1 MAVVGLARTA
11 ALTVAAC
18 LVGLL
23 IGRAGVGAPQSALE
37 ARSPVSPVGV
47 ARRGQ
52 IPRGAASGEQI
63 PLSQLEL
70 LEEDVVERPVALPAT
85 SREAFGFAPTAA
97 RARRAVKRG
106 RARNGSLGARMWA
119 AELGDEPGSA
129 SRVEHPSGGFPSLLV
144 LGTSKGGS
152 TFLFDCLA
160 SALHP
165 RAVCGSESAADWL
178 GPSCAGRGR
187 RFVLPALRVH
197 VQTHQLSV
205 DRPRVSRIVTNI
217 IKENYAIV
225 QAMYHGPKAASHR
238 QAYYRG
244 PQLPLE
250 LWELAAGHRGRHAGA
265 GGEAQRAHSLV
276 RALLD
281 ACAEHAGNGHDG
293 CPVMA
298 RNGAVHA
305 WRTADRRMGEA
316 CGVRAPMVGH
326 GPGGGPYASP
336 PLEAL
341 VGARCGGGAAGA
353 RGVGARGGSG
363 GMNVSRL
370 LAPLS
375 FLADVRAFPT
385 LPREMADPESPDLAR
400 GGGRSPIVGLD
411 ACPYYL
417 AEPTAAM
424 LLSAIAPPSVPL
436 RLVVLLRAPVARAY
450 SEWSMASSWKGRHH
464 RSHSFEKAASEQLRQ
479 LERCVRASGGLA
491 LSGLVGGGCTERT
504 FRQVEKDCIKND
516 YYRYVSNSLYGVHL
530 RNWLATFD
538 PSSFLLLETEAM
550 KAMAASD
557 LLHLVASHAGVSLPL
572 ALPPSLLARCEARS
586 MGGALPNHKTR
597 DVPLDA
603 EVEWRLRGIYFP
615 TGTERLWALNM
626 VLPPQLARRSGDE
639 SVGAREY
646 ACSRVRCAPAGPS
659 TPTPWERARGAPP
672 PARTREVSDPAR
684 GDAREPQSGRR
695 GQSGG
700 GGEGGSGHDAS
711 GTKSV
716 RRVLRANARD
726 GRARG
731 DGARRARRGLPR
743 RRLERREAAAPDER
757 HGPAALARDV
767 RMGPLPG

>member
-225 QAMYHGPKAASHR
+225 QAMCVHCARARCARRHHRAPAGRRRAKPARTCCAHAARHSSHPPPAPSPPARPAGRYHGPKAASHR

-424 LLSAIAPPSVPL
+424 LLSAIAPPSV
-436 RLVVLLRAPVARAY
+436 
-450 SEWSMASSWKGRHH
+450 
-464 RSHSFEKAASEQLRQ
+464 
-479 LERCVRASGGLA
+479 VRARVRRA
-491 LSGLVGGGCTERT
+491 
-504 FRQVEKDCIKND
+504 
-516 YYRYVSNSLYGVHL
+516 
-530 RNWLATFD
+530 
-538 PSSFLLLETEAM
+538 
-550 KAMAASD
+550 
-557 LLHLVASHAGVSLPL
+557 
-572 ALPPSLLARCEARS
+572 ALPAR
-586 MGGALPNHKTR
+586 
-597 DVPLDA
+597 
-603 EVEWRLRGIYFP
+603 
-615 TGTERLWALNM
+615 
-626 VLPPQLARRSGDE
+626 
-639 SVGAREY
+639 
-646 ACSRVRCAPAGPS
+646 
-659 TPTPWERARGAPP
+659 
-672 PARTREVSDPAR
+672 
-684 GDAREPQSGRR
+684 
-695 GQSGG
+695 
-700 GGEGGSGHDAS
+700 
-711 GTKSV
+711 
-716 RRVLRANARD
+716 
-726 GRARG
+726 
-731 DGARRARRGLPR
+731 
-743 RRLERREAAAPDER
+743 
-757 HGPAALARDV
+757 
-767 RMGPLPG
+767 